1 MAAAVPFTVVGKA
14 IPRVEG
20 PDKVV
25 GRATYSA
32 DVTPRDVLWARNVR
46 SPYPHARIVAIK
58 KDRALAVPG
67 VRAVL
72 TAADFPN
79 RLIGRRLK
87 DNPVLCGD
95 RVRFVG
101 DKVAVV
107 VADAPDAAEEGAL
120 RVDVEYQ
127 ELPAVFDPVAAM
139 EPGAPL
145 VHPDVRSYVGFDA
158 EIPAGIPNVCAYQVW
173 GRGDPADGFR
183 EADVVVENTFRTHL
197 SHQGYLEPSSFVV
210 AITNRADGRGD
221 RVEVWATNKVPFN
234 LRSEL
239 ATIIDRPEDDIL
251 IHPVTV
257 GADFGSKGAPGDIAT
272 AYYLARQLGR
282 PVKFVNSANEDLTA
296 TSPRHPSVVT
306 LRSGARRDGTIVA
319 WDARVIFN
327 SGAYGAFKPS
337 ANGMLGGAARAA
349 GVYQIPNFRI
359 EAYCIYTN
367 QVPCGYMRAPGSPQV
382 LYAVEAQIDLL
393 ARELGMDP
401 VELRERNLPR
411 RTHDGREDVSRQ
423 VLREAALAIDWD
435 RRTSSR
441 RSADGTRLVGRGVS
455 IVMRQTGVGEGSS
468 DVTVNPD
475 GTITAVTAMPD
486 NGTGGLT
493 VVAQVVAESFG
504 VPMSRVR
511 LVRGSTDALPVDVGA
526 GASRMTNVAGHAA
539 IDACEQVKAQLTPLA
554 AQALGAAEADWVRAG
569 ASGTGQGGWRA
580 PNGRF
585 LSLEDLATEM
595 VRPGDP
601 AAHAQVTITTPR
613 SPDVGYCTQAAEV
626 EVDPETGEVRVCK
639 MASVQDVGTIINAI
653 GHQGQIEGAIVQGM
667 GYAMMEELA
676 TDQGRITT
684 GNFGDYKVPT
694 MRDLPELTTVN
705 IRTTGPGP
713 FESKA
718 IGEIPIMPTAGAL
731 ANAVADAIGAPITEL
746 PITPERVL
754 NALERVNA

>member
-1 MAAAVPFTVVGKA
+1 
-14 IPRVEG
+14 
-20 PDKVV
+20 
-25 GRATYSA
+25 
-32 DVTPRDVLWARNVR
+32 
-46 SPYPHARIVAIK
+46 
-58 KDRALAVPG
+58 
-67 VRAVL
+67 
-72 TAADFPN
+72 
-79 RLIGRRLK
+79 
-87 DNPVLCGD
+87 
-95 RVRFVG
+95 
-101 DKVAVV
+101 
-107 VADAPDAAEEGAL
+107 
-120 RVDVEYQ
+120 
-127 ELPAVFDPVAAM
+127 
-139 EPGAPL
+139 
-145 VHPDVRSYVGFDA
+145 
-158 EIPAGIPNVCAYQVW
+158 
-173 GRGDPADGFR
+173 
-183 EADVVVENTFRTHL
+183 
-197 SHQGYLEPSSFVV
+197 
-210 AITNRADGRGD
+210 
-221 RVEVWATNKVPFN
+221 
-234 LRSEL
+234 
-239 ATIIDRPEDDIL
+239 
-251 IHPVTV
+251 
-257 GADFGSKGAPGDIAT
+257 
-272 AYYLARQLGR
+272 
-282 PVKFVNSANEDLTA
+282 
-296 TSPRHPSVVT
+296 
-306 LRSGARRDGTIVA
+306 
-319 WDARVIFN
+319 
-327 SGAYGAFKPS
+327 
-337 ANGMLGGAARAA
+337 
-349 GVYQIPNFRI
+349 
-359 EAYCIYTN
+359 
-367 QVPCGYMRAPGSPQV
+367 
-382 LYAVEAQIDLL
+382 
-393 ARELGMDP
+393 
-401 VELRERNLPR
+401 
-411 RTHDGREDVSRQ
+411 
-423 VLREAALAIDWD
+423 
-435 RRTSSR
+435 
-441 RSADGTRLVGRGVS
+441 VS
-455 IVMRQTGVGEGSS
+455 IVMRQTGVGAGSS